1 MKATQVKGIV
11 LLVIAATFLAIMIYS
26 LIYAAGDLKVFFSII
41 IVLVC
46 TGLGIMYL
54 KGEGTEKRKKRQKK
68 KSIEK

>member
-1 MKATQVKGIV
+1 MKATQVKGVV
-11 LLVIAATFLAIMIYS
+11 LLVIAATFLTIMIYS

-54 KGEGTEKRKKRQKK
+54 KGEGTDKRKKRQKK
-68 KSIEK
+68 KSIRK